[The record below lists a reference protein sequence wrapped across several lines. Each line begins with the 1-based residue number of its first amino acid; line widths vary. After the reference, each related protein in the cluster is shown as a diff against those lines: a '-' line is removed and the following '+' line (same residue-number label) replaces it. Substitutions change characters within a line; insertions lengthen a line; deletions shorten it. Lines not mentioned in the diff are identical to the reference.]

1 MENLRDE
8 NIIYLKK
15 TLTLSI
21 VYSMVMNTKK
31 KIKEK
36 LIEILK
42 IVGLINNID
51 EYQKVY
57 NHA

>member
-1 MENLRDE
+1 M
-8 NIIYLKK
+8 YLKK

-21 VYSMVMNTKK
+21 VYSVWSWIQK

-42 IVGLINNID
+42 IVSLINNID

-57 NHA
+57 NMSEENVNQ

>member
-31 KIKEK
+31 KFKEK